1 MAVNF
6 KEGLK
11 TLQDKEAVK
20 RHPEP
25 VPAIE
30 EPQKTPARRGKVSI
44 TQWVDPAVRKQQ
56 LQLVGLERDKDQY
69 ELVNEA
75 LNLMF
80 EKYGKPPIA

>member
-1 MAVNF
+1 MTVNF

-11 TLQDKEAVK
+11 TLQEKEAVK

-25 VPAIE
+25 
-30 EPQKTPARRGKVSI
+30 PARVEKPGRSPSRQGKVPL
-44 TQWVDPAVRKQQ
+44 TQWVDPAVRKQVQ
-56 LQLVGLERDKDQY
+56 QIGLDHDKDQY
-69 ELVNEA
+69 ELVDEA